1 MRSALILIAAAVIIS
16 GCVSDAPAVAPLS
29 DVPQPVTVVNQ
40 PAANV
45 EYNQI
50 ISELQIA
57 VGYEG
62 VTPEYYD
69 ETLSKV
75 DRLEDRGYDVSEL
88 RRLLSQLTVGGR
100 EPESKQQPAAPE
112 TQPSQDEVS
121 NKVVIW
127 HNMENGTWVPRGD
140 PPDCPELVFQSP
152 VDLSLVSS
160 IIYPGQVRSGDFK
173 PHGGFRTDGV
183 SGPVE
188 VTAPM
193 AGYIWNAAKFT
204 DEFGLH
210 YTFDIQ
216 HPCGIMYRLG
226 HLNAV
231 PEKLDAIFN
240 ETKGFRDSRPF
251 LVDPPVFVE
260 LGETIATDIQHRA
273 GFDWGVYDLRK
284 ENAASQDPVFREA
297 HKDEMSQAYYA
308 LCWLNMLPPEQES
321 IVKSLPATDG
331 ISGKNSDYCK

>member
-1 MRSALILIAAAVIIS
+1 MRSALILIASVVLVA
-16 GCVSDAPAVAPLS
+16 GCVSDAPAVAPLAES
-29 DVPQPVTVVNQ
+29 RNESSPRLSEDF
-40 PAANV
+40 ANLRA
-45 EYNQI
+45 
-50 ISELQIA
+50 ELERSVQF
-57 VGYEG
+57 EG
-62 VTPEYYD
+62 VSPEYYD
-69 ETLSKV
+69 DVGSRINSFAQK
-75 DRLEDRGYDVSEL
+75 GYEVAEL
-88 RRLLSQLTVGGR
+88 MQLLSMLRVGGG
-100 EPESKQQPAAPE
+100 EVPSQQIDNQSNQQPE
-112 TQPSQDEVS
+112 NQPQEP
-121 NKVVIW
+121 KVVIW
-127 HNMENGTWVPRGD
+127 HNMENGAWVPRGN

-152 VDLSLVSS
+152 VDLSIVSS

-173 PHGGFRTDGV
+173 PHGGFRTDDV

-240 ETKGFRDSRPF
+240 ETKGFRDSRTF

>member
-1 MRSALILIAAAVIIS
+1 MRSALILIAFVVLVA
-16 GCVSDAPAVAPLS
+16 GCVSDAPAVAPLAES
-29 DVPQPVTVVNQ
+29 RNESSPRLSEDF
-40 PAANV
+40 ANLRA
-45 EYNQI
+45 
-50 ISELQIA
+50 ELERSVQF
-57 VGYEG
+57 EG
-62 VTPEYYD
+62 VSPEYYD
-69 ETLSKV
+69 DVVSRINSFAQK
-75 DRLEDRGYDVSEL
+75 GYEVAEL
-88 RRLLSQLTVGGR
+88 MQLLSMLRVGGQEVQSQNQGQPQQMSNQSDIQTQ
-100 EPESKQQPAAPE
+100 EP
-112 TQPSQDEVS
+112 
-121 NKVVIW
+121 KVVIW
-127 HNMENGTWVPRGD
+127 HNMENGTWVPRGN
-140 PPDCPELVFQSP
+140 PPECPELVFQSP
-152 VDLSLVSS
+152 VDLSIVSS
-160 IIYPGQVRSGDFK
+160 IIYPGQVRTGDFK

-240 ETKGFRDSRPF
+240 ETKGFRDSRTF

-260 LGETIATDIQHRA
+260 LGETIATDVQHRA

-284 ENAASQDPVFREA
+284 ENAAAQSPAFREA
-297 HKDEMSQAYYA
+297 HKDEISQAYYA
-308 LCWLNMLPPEQES
+308 LCWLDLLPPEQES
-321 IVKSLPATDG
+321 IVKSLPAADG